1 MVIRTT
7 PPDTT
12 QYWAVNNSDENL
24 ILQENGLVPKFM
36 DNEFTYYFIDKNFI
50 DKYLLLI
57 ENYSML
63 EKRKRE
69 LKERRINFV

>member
-1 MVIRTT
+1 MVIRAT
-7 PPDTT
+7 PSDIT

-24 ILQENGLVPKFM
+24 ILQQNGLVPKFM
-36 DNEFTYYFIDKNFI
+36 DNEFTYYFIDRRFV
-50 DKYLLLI
+50 DRYLLLI
-57 ENYSML
+57 EDYSML